1 VVVEMKDKPEYK
13 PPWFTLQVIGIA
25 GASASGKTSVAKAL
39 VKKLNVRALPY
50 KGKVLICYQVPWVV
64 LVSTDSFYK
73 PLTPE
78 ESKLAFQNEYD
89 FDAPSAWDWDLM
101 VEKLRELKEGR
112 KVEIPKYSFVK
123 HSRLEETATVYG
135 ANVIILEVRCK

>member
-1 VVVEMKDKPEYK
+1 M
-13 PPWFTLQVIGIA
+13 
-25 GASASGKTSVAKAL
+25 
-39 VKKLNVRALPY
+39 
-50 KGKVLICYQVPWVV
+50 
-64 LVSTDSFYK
+64 STDSFYK

-89 FDAPSAWDWDLM
+89 FDAPNAWDWDLM
-101 VEKLRELKEGR
+101 VEKLKELKEGR

-135 ANVIILEVRCK
+135 ANVIILEVFLHLRKVMLMEGEFSII

>member
-1 VVVEMKDKPEYK
+1 
-13 PPWFTLQVIGIA
+13 
-25 GASASGKTSVAKAL
+25 
-39 VKKLNVRALPY
+39 
-50 KGKVLICYQVPWVV
+50 VV

-78 ESKLAFQNEYD
+78 ESKRAFNNDHD

-135 ANVIILEVRCK
+135 ANVIILEESSHAVTRVMIGEFGVT